1 VCEADHHAV
10 HSGDLRAPAVVGLLG
25 IGAIQSLQIVHAF
38 ESTPLIGSACGALIA
53 ACVAVAAGLLVAG
66 DVRAWGAAGLTSV
79 IAILGYALKHFVGT
93 TFDAQHFEN
102 WRLVLDVVPL
112 FVETAV
118 LGLSGFAIALVR
130 TDGRVTSW

>member
-1 VCEADHHAV
+1 
-10 HSGDLRAPAVVGLLG
+10 
-25 IGAIQSLQIVHAF
+25 
-38 ESTPLIGSACGALIA
+38 
-53 ACVAVAAGLLVAG
+53 
-66 DVRAWGAAGLTSV
+66 
-79 IAILGYALKHFVGT
+79 LKHFVGT